1 MNIWNFTG
9 NIGKNCEIKYLPSG
23 EAICTFSVAV
33 SSGYG
38 DKKKTTWANCAIF
51 GKQASGQ
58 LPSYLTQGTQVAVSG
73 EVTLEEWAGQDG
85 VKHKALKVRVINI
98 DLIGGKNEKPQSG
111 RVVTDF
117 GSGHSESGLS
127 RAPIAPPPS
136 APQGFDSFDTDDI
149 PF

>member
-9 NIGKNCEIKYLPSG
+9 NLGKDGEVKYLPSG

-51 GKQASGQ
+51 GKQASGT
-58 LPSYLTQGTQVAVSG
+58 LPSYLTQGTSVAVSG
-73 EVTLEEWAGQDG
+73 EVTLEEWQGQDG
-85 VKHKALKVRVINI
+85 SKQKSLKVSVIKI
-98 DLIGGKNEKPQSG
+98 DLIGSSQGKNSPQNASQQ
-111 RVVTDF
+111 
-117 GSGHSESGLS
+117 
-127 RAPIAPPPS
+127 RAPVHSSQQQPA
-136 APQGFDSFDTDDI
+136 GFDSFDDDI

>member
-9 NIGKNCEIKYLPSG
+9 NLGKDSEVKYLKSG

-33 SSGYG
+33 TAGYG
-38 DKKKTTWANCAIF
+38 DKKKTTWANCAIY

-73 EVTLEEWAGQDG
+73 EVFLDEWQGQDG
-85 VKHKALKVRVINI
+85 TKNKSLKVNVIKI
-98 DLIGGKNEKPQSG
+98 DLISSSQGKN
-111 RVVTDF
+111 
-117 GSGHSESGLS
+117 
-127 RAPIAPPPS
+127 
-136 APQGFDSFDTDDI
+136 APQQQAQKQEPQKASGFDSFDDDI

>member
-9 NIGKNCEIKYLPSG
+9 NIGKNCEIKCLPSG

-51 GKQASGQ
+51 GKQASGT

-85 VKHKALKVRVINI
+85 VKHKALKVRVINV
-98 DLIGGKNEKPQSG
+98 DLIGGKNEKPQSV

-127 RAPIAPPPS
+127 RAPIAQPP
-136 APQGFDSFDTDDI
+136 AGFDSFDEDI